1 MGVARMTGGEESRR
15 SAPRAGRGGPQRP
28 LIVLDRPRPGAG
40 GWPAGVVVVGRP
52 GTVLPPAGPPGA
64 WSVAGRDGRRETAD
78 AWEGRDPAP
87 AGRGAGPILVVD
99 DDAAILATI
108 GDILESEGYPVA
120 AATNGAEALRAIE
133 RERPSLV
140 LLDMRMPVLDGWGF
154 ARELRR
160 RGLAVPVL
168 VMTAARDAREWAEEI
183 GADGFLAKPF
193 NLPELLDAVER
204 LRGGPGA

>member
-1 MGVARMTGGEESRR
+1 MGIARMTGGRGSRR
-15 SAPRAGRGGPQRP
+15 AAPREGRGGPRRP
-28 LIVLDRPRPGAG
+28 LVVLGRPLPGVAR
-40 GWPAGVVVVGRP
+40 WPAGVAVVRP
-52 GTVLPPAGPPGA
+52 APAGPHGS
-64 WSVAGRDGRRETAD
+64 WSVAGPDGWREA
-78 AWEGRDPAP
+78 AGAREGWDPAP

-160 RGLAVPVL
+160 RGLPVPVL

-204 LRGGPGA
+204 LRGGPEG

>member
-1 MGVARMTGGEESRR
+1 MGIGRMTGGRGSRR
-15 SAPRAGRGGPQRP
+15 AAPRVGQGGPRRP
-28 LIVLDRPRPGAG
+28 LIVLDRPLPGVARWPG
-40 GWPAGVVVVGRP
+40 GAVVVQRAP
-52 GTVLPPAGPPGA
+52 APAGPRGD
-64 WSVAGRDGRRETAD
+64 WSVRGPDGRREAAGTR
-78 AWEGRDPAP
+78 EGWDPAP

-140 LLDMRMPVLDGWGF
+140 LLDMRMPVLNGWGF

-204 LRGGPGA
+204 LRGGPEG

>member
-1 MGVARMTGGEESRR
+1 MGIARMTGGRGSRR
-15 SAPRAGRGGPQRP
+15 AAPRVGQGGPRRP
-28 LIVLDRPRPGAG
+28 LVVLGRPLPGVAR
-40 GWPAGVVVVGRP
+40 WPAGVAVV
-52 GTVLPPAGPPGA
+52 
-64 WSVAGRDGRRETAD
+64 RREAAGTR
-78 AWEGRDPAP
+78 EGWDPAP

-204 LRGGPGA
+204 LRGGPEG